1 MLSEKGE
8 NTETKETKHEKPLSD
23 LADWE
28 MEVVTKVFRSFET
41 GLREGTILPK
51 DLNSALKMLGLNP
64 LEQEVLDL
72 TNEIARD
79 GFIYFP
85 QFCQAIHRKYRE
97 EDEEVFRQNMFKI
110 ICGTKPYPDNIKA
123 KKYKLSEHFFTRNDF
138 VHMMKN
144 LPVEVADSD
153 IDEMFSYADADCDG
167 KINWL
172 EFQTMI
178 NPPQGVVQG
187 TSKQGRVVKEKEVT
201 FHPETL
207 SVTSMLRQSQGG
219 RSSRVTPLEFSDTH
233 VAASWSDIGLPVPVT
248 VPEPVPGTRRR
259 F

>member
-1 MLSEKGE
+1 MSSQIISRWRRAKGLY
-8 NTETKETKHEKPLSD
+8 KQKY
-23 LADWE
+23 
-28 MEVVTKVFRSFET
+28 
-41 GLREGTILPK
+41 
-51 DLNSALKMLGLNP
+51 
-64 LEQEVLDL
+64 
-72 TNEIARD
+72 
-79 GFIYFP
+79 IYDISSTSLF
-85 QFCQAIHRKYRE
+85 Q
-97 EDEEVFRQNMFKI
+97 
-110 ICGTKPYPDNIKA
+110 
-123 KKYKLSEHFFTRNDF
+123 
-138 VHMMKN
+138 
-144 LPVEVADSD
+144 VADSD

-187 TSKQGRVVKEKEVT
+187 TSKQGRLVKEKEVT

-233 VAASWSDIGLPVPVT
+233 VSASWSDIGLSVPVT